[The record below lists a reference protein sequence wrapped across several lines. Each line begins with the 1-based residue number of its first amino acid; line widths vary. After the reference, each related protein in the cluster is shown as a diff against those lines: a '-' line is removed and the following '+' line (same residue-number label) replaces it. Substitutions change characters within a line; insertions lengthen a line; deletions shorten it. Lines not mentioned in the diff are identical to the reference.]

1 VACDSGVRSRLF
13 AVAFDELA
21 PVRRRAYVSHVLLRL
36 LDWSIRRERTGE
48 IEFWLARADE
58 LLDP

>member
-1 VACDSGVRSRLF
+1 
-13 AVAFDELA
+13 
-21 PVRRRAYVSHVLLRL
+21 VSHVLLRL